1 MGTMRHI
8 ERTIIVAAATS
19 LLMLYGCSD
28 EDTVID
34 NSAERAELQVT
45 AQIVD
50 CVSTRVT
57 SESAWEDNNQI
68 GISDGSSYTNVPY
81 QYSSSTTKWTA
92 VSESIYY
99 ASDATYTAYYPYD
112 SSASSDG
119 YLSGAED
126 FLFAKAT
133 ASTTF
138 PQVSFNFTH
147 CMSKLTI
154 KIFETY
160 SQKDITKSGT
170 IKGLKSGGKFNV
182 KTGETTEPTAT
193 DDMSFTSGTPI
204 YLYPQDGAEFKV
216 SFTNYGYTYTVTI
229 DQSTTKFEAGKAYT
243 YTLQLYSPLGVAD

>member
-1 MGTMRHI
+1 
-8 ERTIIVAAATS
+8 
-19 LLMLYGCSD
+19 MLYGCSD

-34 NSAERAELQVT
+34 NSDERAELQVT
-45 AQIVD
+45 ALIVD

-57 SESAWEDNNQI
+57 SESAWENNDQI

-112 SSASSDG
+112 SSVGSDG
-119 YLSGAED
+119 YLSGSKD

-138 PQVSFNFTH
+138 PEVSFSFSH

-154 KIFETY
+154 KILETY
-160 SQKDITKSGT
+160 SNTEITKTCT

-182 KTGETTEPTAT
+182 KTGATTTPTAT
-193 DDMSFTSGTPI
+193 SDISLTSGSSM
-204 YLYPQDGAEFKV
+204 YLYPQDGAKFTV
-216 SFTNYGYTYTVTI
+216 SFTNYGNTYTVTI
-229 DQSTTKFEAGKAYT
+229 DQSSTKFEAGKTYA
-243 YTLQLYSPLGVAD
+243 YTLQLYSPLGVKD